1 MCCSIPLDEGLS
13 GAVHNLQTMDL
24 QNKTRREFLTQS
36 GTAGGLGWLAYTF
49 PTLLSVSKLA
59 CKAQKDQ
66 ATFVTFTQEEAADFA
81 ALAAQIIPSGDTPGA
96 TEAGVVYFADISLA
110 QVDAIMPMLQPLREG
125 LADLR
130 ISALDKAGTASFAQL
145 SDADQ
150 KELIASIEATPLFFL
165 TRLLTVFGLFAHP
178 KYGGNQDKA
187 GWDMIGLVDQ
197 HVWQPPFGYYDVDYD
212 YEANYGE
219 ASK

>member
-1 MCCSIPLDEGLS
+1 
-13 GAVHNLQTMDL
+13 MDL
-24 QNKTRREFLTQS
+24 QNQTRRRFLTQTS
-36 GTAGGLGWLAYTF
+36 TAGGLGWLAYTF
-49 PTLLSVSKLA
+49 PVLLSVSELA
-59 CKAQKDQ
+59 CQAHEDQ
-66 ATFVTFTQEEAADFA
+66 TAFITFTPEEAADFA

-96 TEAGVVYFADISLA
+96 TEAGVVYFADISLT
-110 QVDAIMPMLQPLREG
+110 QVDAIIPMLQPLRDG

-130 ISALDKAGTASFAQL
+130 TRAQEKAGTASFAQL

-150 KELIASIEATPLFFL
+150 KELIGSIEASPLFFL
-165 TRLLTVFGLFAHP
+165 ARLITVCGLFAHP
-178 KYGGNQDKA
+178 KYGGNQDKT
-187 GWDMIGLVDQ
+187 GWKLIGLEDR